1 MSASASDTST
11 VHLAFG
17 SNVSELDSSR
27 GDEFEC
33 RVNILRLLDAHAGI
47 PVVSA
52 QRDVPYTELSP
63 VMISSLA

>member
-1 MSASASDTST
+1 VSASASDMCT
-11 VHLAFG
+11 VHLTFG
-17 SNVSELDSSR
+17 SDVSEFDSSR

-33 RVNILRLLDAHAGI
+33 SVDILRLLDAHAGI

-52 QRDVPYTELSP
+52 QGDVPYTELSP